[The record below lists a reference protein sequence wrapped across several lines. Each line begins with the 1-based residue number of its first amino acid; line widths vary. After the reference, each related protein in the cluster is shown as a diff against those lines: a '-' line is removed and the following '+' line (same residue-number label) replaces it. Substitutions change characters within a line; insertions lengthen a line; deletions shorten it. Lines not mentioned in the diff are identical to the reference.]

1 MDHVFAYI
9 GPADL
14 EVAHLLSLLCV
25 ASAAIISLLSSY
37 HEEVGKTISDFI
49 SGTPC
54 TDCCDKYFL
63 FIFSIK
69 AVECYVWIV
78 NLKSPADSTG
88 DGETMSRCVN
98 GGPSAAFINPGV
110 WSS

>member
-1 MDHVFAYI
+1 MC
-9 GPADL
+9 
-14 EVAHLLSLLCV
+14 LLSLLYIV
-25 ASAAIISLLSSY
+25 SAAVVSPLSPY
-37 HEEVGKTISDFI
+37 YKEVGKAISDSI
-49 SGTPC
+49 LETPC

-110 WSS
+110 

>member
-1 MDHVFAYI
+1 MNHIFAYI
-9 GPADL
+9 GLADL
-14 EVAHLLSLLCV
+14 EVIHLLSLLYIV
-25 ASAAIISLLSSY
+25 SAAVVSLLSLY
-37 HEEVGKTISDFI
+37 YKKVRKVISDSI
-49 SGTPC
+49 LETPC
-54 TDCCDKYFL
+54 TDYCDKYFL

-110 WSS
+110 

>member
-1 MDHVFAYI
+1 MVDHVLTYI
-9 GPADL
+9 SLVDL
-14 EVAHLLSLLCV
+14 EIICWLGLLYV
-25 ASAAIISLLSSY
+25 ASAAIIFLLSLY
-37 HEEVGKTISDFI
+37 YKKVRKVISDSI

-110 WSS
+110 

>member
-63 FIFSIK
+63 FIFFIK
-69 AVECYVWIV
+69 AVECCAWVV
-78 NLKSPADSTG
+78 NLKLLADGTE
-88 DGETMSRCVN
+88 DDEAMSRCVD
-98 GGPSAAFINPGV
+98 GGPSATFVNLDA
-110 WSS
+110 